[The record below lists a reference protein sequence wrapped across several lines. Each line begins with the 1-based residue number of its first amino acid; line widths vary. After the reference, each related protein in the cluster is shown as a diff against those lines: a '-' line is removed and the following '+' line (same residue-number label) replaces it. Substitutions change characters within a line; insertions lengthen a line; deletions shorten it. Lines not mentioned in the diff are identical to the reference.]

1 MCINVP
7 VLCVLQEKATSERL
21 QVLRV
26 CACDQGGTGS
36 GLMRLQLGAD
46 SGHSAGQSDYP
57 WGRRRAYITQT
68 IIIIQRTVIK

>member
-26 CACDQGGTGS
+26 CMCDQGGTGS
-36 GLMRLQLGAD
+36 ELMRLQPGAD
-46 SGHSAGQSDYP
+46 SEHSAGQSDYP
-57 WGRRRAYITQT
+57 GVEGVRIITHT
-68 IIIIQRTVIK
+68 I